1 MPIPILAALA
11 LQAAG
16 AGLSAYSANR
26 ANKKN
31 REAMDAAARRVGQ
44 FQVNPLG
51 NKLAQAYS
59 ESKLAE
65 NDLNQYQK
73 QEAQDLLRAQGDV
86 NYNLSNIAPSGFAA
100 LGAQSFNESKTQ
112 DQLGRLG
119 AKYAPM
125 GMAAKQQTNQL
136 AGEVDKYNYLQEQER
151 KDKEQS
157 LANIDLGRA
166 QAEAANRN
174 QMTQLAIG
182 LGTTM
187 AGTLAGANKDD
198 LNKLFKSGKTTK
210 NFTPTKF
217 TAKNNLPKVDA
228 NKLYKNAMKPQYNAG
243 GVMTKKLNPLQAFAA
258 KNLAGG
264 VSDFTEGVEFK
275 SSVPF
280 NNSYYK
286 SVVATP
292 EEEQYNDDSF
302 QFVKKG
308 DRYINKNLLTNPMN
322 VQNSVFAN
330 AFNPNMYYKPK
341 GKFNVQLPIGYEQ
354 FINDRNAK

>member
-136 AGEVDKYNYLQEQER
+136 FNILICEINPILYEGNLKP
-151 KDKEQS
+151 
-157 LANIDLGRA
+157 NIDNIKTEG
-166 QAEAANRN
+166 
-174 QMTQLAIG
+174 G
-182 LGTTM
+182 
-187 AGTLAGANKDD
+187 
-198 LNKLFKSGKTTK
+198 KSGKRSTLTITVPLDHSEDTYQLDRRGGWGHDPGSSK
-210 NFTPTKF
+210 M
-217 TAKNNLPKVDA
+217 A
-228 NKLYKNAMKPQYNAG
+228 NKCSEIKSKGGKCFGPVKNI
-243 GVMTKKLNPLQAFAA
+243 TQARFG
-258 KNLAGG
+258 KI
-264 VSDFTEGVEFK
+264 TE
-275 SSVPF
+275 
-280 NNSYYK
+280 Y
-286 SVVATP
+286 
-292 EEEQYNDDSF
+292 
-302 QFVKKG
+302 
-308 DRYINKNLLTNPMN
+308 
-322 VQNSVFAN
+322 
-330 AFNPNMYYKPK
+330 
-341 GKFNVQLPIGYEQ
+341 
-354 FINDRNAK
+354 FITYTI

>member
-112 DQLGRLG
+112 DQLGRLFFAVNLVG
-119 AKYAPM
+119 VKFFVVLP
-125 GMAAKQQTNQL
+125 
-136 AGEVDKYNYLQEQER
+136 
-151 KDKEQS
+151 
-157 LANIDLGRA
+157 
-166 QAEAANRN
+166 
-174 QMTQLAIG
+174 
-182 LGTTM
+182 
-187 AGTLAGANKDD
+187 D
-198 LNKLFKSGKTTK
+198 LNNLFKSSLLA
-210 NFTPTKF
+210 P
-217 TAKNNLPKVDA
+217 A
-228 NKLYKNAMKPQYNAG
+228 N
-243 GVMTKKLNPLQAFAA
+243 
-258 KNLAGG
+258 
-264 VSDFTEGVEFK
+264 
-275 SSVPF
+275 VPAI
-280 NNSYYK
+280 
-286 SVVATP
+286 VVP
-292 EEEQYNDDSF
+292 
-302 QFVKKG
+302 
-308 DRYINKNLLTNPMN
+308 NPM
-322 VQNSVFAN
+322 AN
-330 AFNPNMYYKPK
+330 C
-341 GKFNVQLPIGYEQ
+341 VI
-354 FINDRNAK
+354 